1 MMGGTRRSERDRR
14 LESSR
19 RGRPDHFSTYV
30 PRSVVRRLKVVATI
44 RDVPLWE
51 VVTTA
56 LEDYL
61 EVFQRKHGELPALD
75 DGSEVERGLR

>member
-1 MMGGTRRSERDRR
+1 MSGKARVATARKVTAD
-14 LESSR
+14 

-44 RDVPLWE
+44 RDVPLWAL
-51 VVTTA
+51 VTLA

-61 EVFQRKHGELPALD
+61 DAFQNKHGRLPALD
-75 DGSEVERGLR
+75 DGSTRGRE

>member
-1 MMGGTRRSERDRR
+1 MSGRAKLAGTETLVAD
-14 LESSR
+14 

-44 RDVPLWE
+44 RDVPLWAL
-51 VVTTA
+51 VTLA

-61 EVFQRKHGELPALD
+61 DAFQSKHGQLPALD
-75 DGSEVERGLR
+75 DGSTRGRE